1 MAQAI
6 DAVEQERLALA
17 FGLSALLSIRVLTAL
32 GLPLGLRYDIALVVL
47 YLLAVGFIVPKVGDS
62 RLLAV
67 LAPFKTEDSA
77 RAALI
82 AAGGSDVREWAR

>member
-1 MAQAI
+1 MADRI
-6 DAVEQERLALA
+6 
-17 FGLSALLSIRVLTAL
+17 LTAD
-32 GLPLGLRYDIALVVL
+32 GPHGPLYAAVVPVSA
-47 YLLAVGFIVPKVGDS
+47 YIVPKVGDS